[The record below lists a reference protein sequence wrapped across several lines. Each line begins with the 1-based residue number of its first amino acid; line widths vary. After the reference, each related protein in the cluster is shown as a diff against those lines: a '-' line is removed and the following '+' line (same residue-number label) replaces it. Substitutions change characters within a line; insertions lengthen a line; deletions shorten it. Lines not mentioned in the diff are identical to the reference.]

1 MSMDIILL
9 FVLSIK
15 LFWIYLI
22 QPDIFFIKIIGAF
35 LYTMK

>member
-9 FVLSIK
+9 LVLSIK

-22 QPDIFFIKIIGAF
+22 QPDIIFIKIIGAF